1 MNNNNHGGK
10 RKNAG
15 RKFECERVRLSTCV
29 SPGTHKRLKALAM
42 SQGLTMSKVIPI
54 ILEASEL
61 KWLKTDGFMS
71 VLMFGSVRFCCG
83 W

>member
-42 SQGLTMSKVIPI
+42 SQGLTMSKVIPR
-54 ILEASEL
+54 ILEAYIRNYNIDISDYL
-61 KWLKTDGFMS
+61 DK
-71 VLMFGSVRFCCG
+71 V
-83 W
+83 

>member
-15 RKFECERVRLSTCV
+15 RKFEYERVRLSTCV

-42 SQGLTMSKVIPI
+42 SQGLTMSKMIPR
-54 ILEASEL
+54 ILEAYIRNYNIDISDYL
-61 KWLKTDGFMS
+61 DK
-71 VLMFGSVRFCCG
+71 V
-83 W
+83 